1 MDNWNDY
8 TLSTDKYNDT
18 NPNHVSEHIPRDMTE
33 TYDFTDLY
41 KQAEGSDEPRAAQTA
56 DFTEEMQNAE
66 PVVTPE
72 SPAEPAPAETT
83 SSYEGPSHDGLYGF
97 TMRDPDPEP
106 ASEPAS
112 DPTPAETVSPG
123 DYTNTE
129 FEPSGYPVTHSTGY
143 SHASY
148 DHSYSEPGHTAGAA
162 AAAAGYAAAS
172 GYGAS
177 SQGAGYGSSYT
188 AGGHGG
194 GGYGGHGNGASSGY
208 YEAPRR
214 SRKKVKKPMEIT
226 KAGFVLALIFCMLL
240 TSALTVGGMVLYGN
254 HFAPG
259 TSNATDYTLTS
270 SDETL
275 SYNSVI
281 GKVQDSVVSITT
293 EATSYDMWM
302 QNYVTQGAGS
312 GVIIQS
318 NGYIV
323 TCNHVIEGATKITVT
338 LNNNKEYAAT
348 LIGADPE
355 NDVAVLKI
363 KATGLTAASYGDSS
377 KLVPGD
383 SVIAIGNP
391 LGELSNTATTGIIS
405 ALDRELTIDGKTM
418 NLMQT
423 DASINP
429 GNSGGALFDASGN
442 LVGIVVA
449 KSAGSDV
456 EGLGFAIPINRVAE
470 LAKDM
475 IENKDSFK
483 SETNEQDT
491 YGVGDA
497 AIGVTVG
504 ELSDQ
509 DAAQYGYSRGGII
522 ISSVTSRNAQQAGI
536 QPGDMIVSF
545 DGKAV
550 SSVEQ
555 LHSALQNHKPGDNVK
570 VGLLRGDQQVE
581 VNVTLT
587 QASE

>member
-1 MDNWNDY
+1 
-8 TLSTDKYNDT
+8 
-18 NPNHVSEHIPRDMTE
+18 
-33 TYDFTDLY
+33 
-41 KQAEGSDEPRAAQTA
+41 
-56 DFTEEMQNAE
+56 
-66 PVVTPE
+66 
-72 SPAEPAPAETT
+72 
-83 SSYEGPSHDGLYGF
+83 
-97 TMRDPDPEP
+97 
-106 ASEPAS
+106 
-112 DPTPAETVSPG
+112 
-123 DYTNTE
+123 
-129 FEPSGYPVTHSTGY
+129 
-143 SHASY
+143 
-148 DHSYSEPGHTAGAA
+148 
-162 AAAAGYAAAS
+162 
-172 GYGAS
+172 
-177 SQGAGYGSSYT
+177 
-188 AGGHGG
+188 
-194 GGYGGHGNGASSGY
+194 
-208 YEAPRR
+208 
-214 SRKKVKKPMEIT
+214 MEIT

-483 SETNEQDT
+483 AETNEQDT